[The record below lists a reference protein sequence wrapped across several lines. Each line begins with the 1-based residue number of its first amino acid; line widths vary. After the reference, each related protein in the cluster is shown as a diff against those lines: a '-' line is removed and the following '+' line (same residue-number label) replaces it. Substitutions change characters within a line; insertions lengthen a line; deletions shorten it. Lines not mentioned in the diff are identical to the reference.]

1 MEIDPDV
8 CRWLDYAQEDL
19 DYGLLGLGRYPRG
32 AAWSFQQAAEKALK
46 ACLLHT
52 NRVPPRTH
60 DLVLLFNLLEI
71 RTSNE
76 LKLAVLLLAE
86 ITTSGRYPDD
96 AEPVSEALAMD
107 YSHAA
112 RIVIAHA
119 RGVTEGGR

>member
-1 MEIDPDV
+1 M
-8 CRWLDYAQEDL
+8 
-19 DYGLLGLGRYPRG
+19 
-32 AAWSFQQAAEKALK
+32 
-46 ACLLHT
+46 
-52 NRVPPRTH
+52 PPRTH

-112 RIVIAHA
+112 RIVIGHA